1 MTRLPRGGRSMKQSF
16 TRDQLQHQ
24 AAVYLGTGGVSA
36 ENRQFGFRPA
46 FLNRESG
53 ECALSCDACGAPAA
67 IHQFDGVPES
77 WVALRDAS
85 GRPVAHKSSV
95 VSGYMRDGQFFTRDH
110 AAQMVQWELD
120 KAALC
125 AQRCSSVLGSRY
137 RLRNLGNFRFV
148 LCAVIAH
155 HLIRPADGA
164 YR

>member
-1 MTRLPRGGRSMKQSF
+1 MKQSF

-36 ENRQFGFRPA
+36 ENRQFGFKPA

-85 GRPVAHKSSV
+85 GRPVALKSSV
-95 VSGYMRDGQFFTRDH
+95 VSGFMRNGQFFTRDL

-120 KAALC
+120 KAAL
-125 AQRCSSVLGSRY
+125 
-137 RLRNLGNFRFV
+137 
-148 LCAVIAH
+148 
-155 HLIRPADGA
+155 
-164 YR
+164 